1 MKNRHGRTDQRTR
14 EELLMEALRERPELM
29 ERFEAIVALT
39 DSQEGELRSADEVE
53 ELLVEEVRRL
63 GSGAMHQWAQ
73 GAEERAARELRK
85 EHPQAGVRKK
95 KP

>member
-1 MKNRHGRTDQRTR
+1 MKNRLGRTDQRTR
-14 EELLMEALRERPELM
+14 EEHLLEALRERPELL

-63 GSGAMHQWAQ
+63 GSHAMHQWAQ

-85 EHPQAGVRKK
+85 EHPQAGLRKK

>member
-1 MKNRHGRTDQRTR
+1 
-14 EELLMEALRERPELM
+14 
-29 ERFEAIVALT
+29 
-39 DSQEGELRSADEVE
+39 
-53 ELLVEEVRRL
+53 VEEVRRL